1 MHVCGNLPNGA
12 QALAM
17 GDGEED
23 DDDDADNEVLNHV
36 LELCKAWI
44 LIGGVKEYVQGQ
56 NIKLEASYIW
66 LVDELYDRFDQVKA
80 KGSTFRAKIRKM
92 SIDAAMQSSSSSAS
106 EIQLGYV
113 RSWERTT
120 AVLKTIIN
128 VAIGPILN
136 LNGLLSPHCATV
148 ERNHHHVHDGQS
160 IGTNIEIIL
169 DVPRDDLQSLASD
182 PVVAAA
188 WVQTNMQAY
197 PDVKFKYISVGN
209 EADPN
214 TYTSQYT
221 GYVLLAMQNIHS
233 AIVSAGLQDQIRVST
248 ATYTGLLEN
257 TYPPSQGAFKG
268 NVRSYI
274 DPIIG
279 FLVQHNLPLLV
290 NVYPYFAYAGDTQIS
305 LEYALF
311 TAPSPVV
318 TDPDKNLQYKNL
330 FDALLDSHYA
340 ALEKAGGPNVGIV
353 VSESGWP
360 SEGGTG
366 ASMDNAGMYYKN
378 LIGHVK
384 GVSGTPRKP
393 NKALEAFLFAMFDEN
408 SKHGAETERHFGL
421 FTLNQQSKYEITF
434 N

>member
-1 MHVCGNLPNGA
+1 MAIFLSLRNYKHFMATMLLLLLG
-12 QALAM
+12 
-17 GDGEED
+17 
-23 DDDDADNEVLNHV
+23 VLMP
-36 LELCKAWI
+36 L
-44 LIGGVKEYVQGQ
+44 
-56 NIKLEASYIW
+56 
-66 LVDELYDRFDQVKA
+66 
-80 KGSTFRAKIRKM
+80 
-92 SIDAAMQSSSSSAS
+92 
-106 EIQLGYV
+106 
-113 RSWERTT
+113 
-120 AVLKTIIN
+120 LKT
-128 VAIGPILN
+128 
-136 LNGLLSPHCATV
+136 T
-148 ERNHHHVHDGQS
+148 DGQS
-160 IGTNIEIIL
+160 IGVCYGKDGNNLPPEQDVINLYNSKGIGKMRIYSPDPKTLLALRGTNIELIL
-169 DVPRDDLQSLASD
+169 GVPNDGLQSLASD
-182 PVVAAA
+182 PAAAAA
-188 WVQTNMQAY
+188 WVQTNIQAY

-209 EADPN
+209 EVGSS
-214 TYTSQYT
+214 TETSQYT
-221 GYVLLAMQNIHS
+221 GYVLPAMQNIHS
-233 AIVSAGLQDQIRVST
+233 AIASANLQNQILVST
-248 ATYTGLLEN
+248 AIDTRLLEN

-290 NVYPYFAYAGDTQIS
+290 NVYPYFAYAGDTQSIH

-318 TDPDKNLQYKNL
+318 TDPDRNLQYQNL

-408 SKHGAETERHFGL
+408 SKHGAEIERHFGL
-421 FTLNQQSKYEITF
+421 FTPTQQSKYEITF

>member
-1 MHVCGNLPNGA
+1 MAIFLSLRNYKHFMATMLLLLLG
-12 QALAM
+12 
-17 GDGEED
+17 
-23 DDDDADNEVLNHV
+23 VLMP
-36 LELCKAWI
+36 L
-44 LIGGVKEYVQGQ
+44 
-56 NIKLEASYIW
+56 
-66 LVDELYDRFDQVKA
+66 
-80 KGSTFRAKIRKM
+80 
-92 SIDAAMQSSSSSAS
+92 
-106 EIQLGYV
+106 
-113 RSWERTT
+113 
-120 AVLKTIIN
+120 LKT
-128 VAIGPILN
+128 
-136 LNGLLSPHCATV
+136 T
-148 ERNHHHVHDGQS
+148 DGQS
-160 IGTNIEIIL
+160 IGVCYGKDGNNLPPEQDVINLYNSKGIGKMRIYSPDPKTLQALKGTNIEIIL

-182 PVVAAA
+182 PAVAAA
-188 WVQTNMQAY
+188 WVQTNIQAY
-197 PDVKFKYISVGN
+197 ADVKFKYISVGN
-209 EADPN
+209 EVDPN
-214 TYTSQYT
+214 TDTSQYT

-290 NVYPYFAYAGDTQIS
+290 NVYPYFAYAGDTQIP

-318 TDPDKNLQYKNL
+318 TDPDRNLQYKNL

-378 LIGHVK
+378 LINHVK

-421 FTLNQQSKYEITF
+421 FTPNQQSKYEITF